1 MDTALTDKINKLKEM
16 MENSGRIVFLGG
28 AGVSCE
34 SGIPDFR
41 SSNGI
46 FEAIKKYGYPP
57 EELLSHT
64 FFMRKT
70 ETFFEYYKELLLS
83 PDAKP
88 NKAHIALSELEARG
102 KLTAVITQNIDG
114 LHQMARSKKVYEL
127 HGSIHRNYC
136 MKCHRFFDA
145 EFVGAANGIPY
156 CPCGGIIKPDVVLY
170 EEQLDSECLNGAL
183 TQVMRADMMIVGG
196 TSLQVYPAAG
206 LIDYYRG
213 DRLVLINKSA
223 TPYDSKADLVIN
235 ESIGKVFGEAVLDG

>member
-1 MDTALTDKINKLKEM
+1 MTDKLNRLKEM
-16 MENSGRIVFLGG
+16 IENSGRIVFLGG

-57 EELLSHT
+57 EELLSRT
-64 FFMRKT
+64 FYDRKT
-70 ETFFEYYKELLLS
+70 EVFFQYYKELLLS

-88 NKAHIALSELEARG
+88 NRAHLALAELEARG

-114 LHQMARSKKVYEL
+114 LHQMAGSRNVYEL
-127 HGSIHRNYC
+127 HGSIHRNHC

-145 EFVGAANGIPY
+145 EYVGKSDGIPY

-170 EEQLDSECLNGAL
+170 EEQLDHDCLNGAL
-183 TQVMRADMMIVGG
+183 THVMRADMMIVGG

-213 DRLVLINKSA
+213 ERLVLINKSA
-223 TPYDSKADLVIN
+223 TPYDSRADLVIN
-235 ESIGKVFGEAVLDG
+235 DSIGEVLGEAVLA